1 MEMWRGRGHYE
12 KIDHRRKLGKVLKY
26 LWSLPSHRAA
36 FRDIANAIDN
46 SSENEGK
53 SMSVDEDIPTN
64 GFQGSDNA
72 ETWDSNYF
80 IRFANGIMN
89 ETNLQVNEA
98 LTSLAKVREIQEL
111 QKSAEWAS
119 MSEEQRKEKQEKLE
133 EGERDAR
140 MCSGLCMDTIHMVN
154 FLTTD
159 EAIIKPFLTEEIL
172 PRFTSMLLNMI
183 NNLTGKKSKELKVD
197 NMEKYDFHP
206 KDMLR
211 EVCEIMLHVCS
222 YPEFVEAVVSNGYYL
237 NGVPL
242 EDAITIVS
250 KHSLVSQQNKEAL
263 VAFRQSTRLLET
275 KARELDKL
283 LEEAPPDF
291 LDPLLATLMEDPVL
305 LQTSNTVVDKATISQ
320 QMLNEAIDPFNRA
333 PITQADIVP
342 QPELKAK
349 IQAWLAEARVKAE
362 EMAAEAE
369 NTVP

>member
-1 MEMWRGRGHYE
+1 
-12 KIDHRRKLGKVLKY
+12 
-26 LWSLPSHRAA
+26 
-36 FRDIANAIDN
+36 
-46 SSENEGK
+46 
-53 SMSVDEDIPTN
+53 
-64 GFQGSDNA
+64 
-72 ETWDSNYF
+72 
-80 IRFANGIMN
+80 MN

-222 YPEFVEAVVSNGYYL
+222 YQEFVEAVVSNGYYL

-242 EDAITIVS
+242 EDVITIVS
-250 KHSLVSQQNKEAL
+250 KHGLVSS
-263 VAFRQSTRLLET
+263 RT
-275 KARELDKL
+275 KKSLR
-283 LEEAPPDF
+283 
-291 LDPLLATLMEDPVL
+291 
-305 LQTSNTVVDKATISQ
+305 ISS
-320 QMLNEAIDPFNRA
+320 EH
-333 PITQADIVP
+333 
-342 QPELKAK
+342 
-349 IQAWLAEARVKAE
+349 
-362 EMAAEAE
+362 
-369 NTVP
+369 